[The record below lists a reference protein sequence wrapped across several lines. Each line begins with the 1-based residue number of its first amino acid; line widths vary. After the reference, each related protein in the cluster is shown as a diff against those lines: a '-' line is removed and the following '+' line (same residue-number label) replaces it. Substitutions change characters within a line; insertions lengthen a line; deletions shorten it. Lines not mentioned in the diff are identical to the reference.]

1 MTGAE
6 VTSVLVQ
13 EHHLPSTVRY
23 GSSPK
28 RLTLLYV
35 DCTSARV
42 QDFLTLSNYVPG
54 ISGILAIESS
64 SEGGADASN
73 GTVNTW
79 SGSKLTFVGH
89 TSGTWN
95 LTILAYY

>member
-1 MTGAE
+1 MTGVE
-6 VTSVLVQ
+6 VTSVTVQ

-23 GSSPK
+23 GTSPK

-42 QDFLTLSNYVPG
+42 QDFLTLATYVPG
-54 ISGILAIESS
+54 ITGILAIEGS
-64 SEGGADASN
+64 SEAGADKSN
-73 GTVNTW
+73 ATVNTW
-79 SGSKLTFVGH
+79 SGSTITFAGH
-89 TSGTWN
+89 VSGVWD